1 METLS
6 LEVRTLEPTEVDD
19 AMHVLALA
27 YGASA
32 TQGSRAGMQATPQA
46 WLIARRNGDAAGVVT
61 SNIYGRAAYVAM
73 LAVSPTHRRNGV
85 ATKLMQ
91 TLLGRLEARG
101 VSSVLLDATA
111 EAEAL
116 YRSLGF
122 VEIDRT
128 RVYARAAPLPAG
140 DSRPDVAS
148 GALARALRLDALVS
162 GCDRSNALRGFAL
175 APYALVLAEDDGYAL
190 ARGPVLGPFGAADPA
205 TAQRQFAGGFFHFK
219 QQQGCPQKNHQQQQQ
234 RRQQHRVQRWLRV
247 LPGLAERLG
256 PGSRHPR
263 SRRPGLDADGA
274 AEAPH
279 NQRAQ
284 RARSSNET
292 VRSLI

>member
-205 TAQRQFAGGFFHFK
+205 TAQR
-219 QQQGCPQKNHQQQQQ
+219 
-234 RRQQHRVQRWLRV
+234 LLTRV
-247 LPGLAERLG
+247 LRKRPHVDRAFLPLSNPHAAGLFEAHGFHCARTLAHMAFGEPSPFRRDRIYSQASLG
-256 PGSRHPR
+256 HG
-263 SRRPGLDADGA
+263 
-274 AEAPH
+274 
-279 NQRAQ
+279 
-284 RARSSNET
+284 
-292 VRSLI
+292 